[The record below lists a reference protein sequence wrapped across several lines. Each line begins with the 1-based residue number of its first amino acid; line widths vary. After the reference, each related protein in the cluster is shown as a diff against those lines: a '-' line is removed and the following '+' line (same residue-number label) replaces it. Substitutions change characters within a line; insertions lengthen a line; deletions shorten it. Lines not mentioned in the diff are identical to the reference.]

1 MNTLISILVAID
13 LVLLGVLLA
22 VLIDIY
28 AWRRR

>member
-13 LVLLGVLLA
+13 LVLLGALLA